1 MALQLF
7 VGTVAFAVEALPV
20 VSCTSGEWTLLQQ
33 ERRLVDCRCRVS
45 LRFLGLLVIDTLG
58 DEVRLRGEH
67 CERQDDEMAPVGT
80 SRIEVFLQA
89 NHTE

>member
-7 VGTVAFAVEALPV
+7 VGTVAFAVKALPV

-33 ERRLVDCRCRVS
+33 ERRLVDPRCSVS
-45 LRFLGLLVIDTLG
+45 LPFLGLLVIDTLG
-58 DEVRLRGEH
+58 DEVGFRGEH
-67 CERQDDEMAPVGT
+67 CERQDDEMASVGT
-80 SRIEVFLQA
+80 SRVEVFLQA